1 MNDHLNENNLPE
13 DGLAPDELFL
23 MKEALDAAW
32 PPPKNSIRDGVMAQ
46 IRRERTAEKR
56 RRLRS
61 RMVKYGSLAACL
73 VLITVAGIR
82 ALPSLMGNSADMA
95 AEAYIA
101 ADHAQPA
108 EAMPETKT
116 AERENGEVTKTMNF
130 SAQTVAASEDDGT
143 AEEITEDA
151 VMEEAPS
158 DAPAETAPETLAETE
173 SELPP
178 SGFMLMFAA
187 PPASEEAAAEECVVE
202 CEAEKTFTYS
212 TDLAETAQTV
222 CAHSGVFA
230 DSYHTI
236 PEVII
241 ACTGEDV
248 YLAWLDGTEG
258 CERNIAEYL
267 DYMEENTTLV
277 LPEIQ
282 LIYDAS
288 DLWYRYDWNFELF
301 ASEDSA
307 AIEKYYQNGGDFAG
321 MVKRETEYRFKLALL
336 DETGAEKSVDVCA
349 WSIADLVEEQKMTLS
364 ALTAVYESSADEIEA
379 DYPGYTAQQYDL
391 AALHDYAYSQA
402 NDEPTLPDAL
412 APGRHEDEMFR
423 VSTEILK

>member
-13 DGLAPDELFL
+13 DGLAPDELAL
-23 MKEALDAAW
+23 MKEALDSAW
-32 PPPKNSIRDGVMAQ
+32 PPPKTSIRDGVMAQ

-82 ALPSLMGNSADMA
+82 ALPSLTGNSADMA

-101 ADHAQPA
+101 ADSAQPA
-108 EAMPETKT
+108 ETMPETNA
-116 AERENGEVTKTMNF
+116 AERENGDAPKTMCY
-130 SAQTVAASEDDGT
+130 SAQTVTTSEDDGT
-143 AEEITEDA
+143 AEEVMEDA
-151 VMEEAPS
+151 VMEEAPAE
-158 DAPAETAPETLAETE
+158 APAETAPETLAETE

-178 SGFMLMFAA
+178 SGPMLMFAA
-187 PPASEEAAAEECVVE
+187 PPPSKEDAEEECAVE
-202 CEAEKTFTYS
+202 CEAEEAY
-212 TDLAETAQTV
+212 TDSADLSAAAQTV
-222 CAHSGVFA
+222 CAHSGVFS

-248 YLAWLDGTEG
+248 YLAWLDGAEG
-258 CERNIAEYL
+258 CDRNIA
-267 DYMEENTTLV
+267 DYMGYMEANSNV
-277 LPEIQ
+277 LLSDIEM
-282 LIYDAS
+282 IYDAT
-288 DLWYRYDWNFELF
+288 DLWYRYDWNFDLF
-301 ASEDSA
+301 ESEDSA
-307 AIEKYYQNGGDFAG
+307 AIEEYYQNGGDFAG

-364 ALTAVYESSADEIEA
+364 ALTAVYESSADEIEE

-391 AALHDYAYSQA
+391 AALHDYAYSPE
-402 NDEPTLPDAL
+402 NDEPTPPDSI
-412 APGRHEDEMFR
+412 APGRHEDERFR
-423 VSTEILK
+423 IDAVK